1 MCVPCVRYKE
11 LDSLADAWSCELQNT
26 NRRCWFRYWHSK
38 FDSMLNKHYFVVND
52 RNKESD

>member
-1 MCVPCVRYKE
+1 MFVPCVRYKE
-11 LDSLADAWSCELQNT
+11 LASLADAWSCEPRNT

-52 RNKESD
+52 RNKKSD